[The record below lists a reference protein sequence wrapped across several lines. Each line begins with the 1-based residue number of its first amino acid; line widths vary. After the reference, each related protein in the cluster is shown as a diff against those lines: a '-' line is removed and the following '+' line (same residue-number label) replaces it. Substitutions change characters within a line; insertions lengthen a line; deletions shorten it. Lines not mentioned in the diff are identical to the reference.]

1 MWDKSHKDT
10 EQLVQ
15 KYLNFIES
23 VRTSDECD
31 ELKKFVEANVV
42 ENKNMKKEEPG
53 VVEKIL
59 TLIETNLGKSDLEQ
73 STEKWMNF
81 SEVKQ
86 QPGESIKDYVTRF
99 EQIETG
105 LRNAKMVI
113 PQRP

>member
-42 ENKNMKKEEPG
+42 ENKNLKKEEPG

-73 STEKWMNF
+73 STEKWMEL

-86 QPGESIKDYVTRF
+86 QPGDSIKDYVTRF
-99 EQIETG
+99 EQIE
-105 LRNAKMVI
+105 AD
-113 PQRP
+113 